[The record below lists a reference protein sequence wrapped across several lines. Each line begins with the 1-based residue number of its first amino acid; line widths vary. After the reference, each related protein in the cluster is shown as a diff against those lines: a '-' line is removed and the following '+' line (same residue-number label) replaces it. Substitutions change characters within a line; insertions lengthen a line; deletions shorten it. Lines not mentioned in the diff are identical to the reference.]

1 MTQHNTD
8 TFSLSGSVSGN
19 LTPREKIFKY
29 TPKEGKKAESAETG
43 ICIDFCCIVNPSLGP
58 LSLWHWQCFF
68 FTGPRCLWGPV
79 YGSRSLYVTPYI
91 RDFVKLC
98 WCDSGWW
105 WYQLNTIDD
114 ANLKRSLAI
123 RNQCR
128 KSHSLM
134 VRANCGTSGGKMKY
148 NSDYQKYGDT
158 KIRNTTSWDL

>member
-58 LSLWHWQCFF
+58 LCLWHWQCFF

-79 YGSRSLYVTPYI
+79 SLSMFKTFGWDFADVTLA
-91 RDFVKLC
+91 DADTNSMLA
-98 WCDSGWW
+98 
-105 WYQLNTIDD
+105 DD
-114 ANLKRSLAI
+114 ANREI
-123 RNQCR
+123 W
-128 KSHSLM
+128 
-134 VRANCGTSGGKMKY
+134 G
-148 NSDYQKYGDT
+148 
-158 KIRNTTSWDL
+158 W